1 MSHAKYA
8 EIEAHAKNMRKLILE
23 MGKHAGGHAA
33 HMGGALS
40 IADVMSVLY
49 FGITNVRSVGM
60 SSPERDRII
69 LSKGHASLGLYSAL
83 IEAGLMDEELK
94 NTFEDDHSAL
104 LGHPV
109 KNRDI
114 GIEFTNGSLGMGL
127 SIGIGVAIA
136 CKRKALNNTV
146 YVILGDGECNE
157 GSVWEAFMS
166 APHFNL
172 DNLVAII
179 DCNKFQLSGA
189 TDDVMP
195 FGNMADKLRAFA
207 WDTEE
212 VNGHDVPALCE
223 ALTGKRERSKPLAVV
238 MDSIKGKGF
247 SFSENNNSWH
257 HAVVTQKAYEQG
269 IAELS
274 TESSVKSSELGA

>member
-1 MSHAKYA
+1 MNFDYMKIEDHAR
-8 EIEAHAKNMRKLILE
+8 NMRKLMLD

-40 IADVMSVLY
+40 ITELMATLY
-49 FGITNVRSVGM
+49 FGITNIREVGM
-60 SSPERDRII
+60 TSPERDRII

-83 IEAGLMDEELK
+83 IEAGLMDKCFKE
-94 NTFEDDHSAL
+94 TFEDDFSKL

-136 CKRKALNNTV
+136 CQKKGINNRI
-146 YVILGDGECNE
+146 YVVLGDGECNE
-157 GSVWEAFMS
+157 GSVWEAFMAAS
-166 APHFNL
+166 HFRLN
-172 DNLVAII
+172 NLVAII

-189 TDDVMP
+189 TDEVM
-195 FGNMADKLRAFA
+195 FMGSMTEKLRAFQ
-207 WDTEE
+207 WDVKE
-212 VNGHDVPALCE
+212 VNGHDIPALCST
-223 ALTGKRERSKPLAVV
+223 LNPVIERDKPFAVV

-257 HAVVTQKAYEQG
+257 HAVVTQKVYDQG
-269 IAELS
+269 L
-274 TESSVKSSELGA
+274 VELGMRK

>member
-1 MSHAKYA
+1 MNYQ
-8 EIEAHAKNMRKLILE
+8 EIETHAKNMRKLMLD

-40 IADVMSVLY
+40 IADVMAVLY
-49 FGITNVRSVGM
+49 FGITNVREVGM
-60 SSPERDRII
+60 ASPDRDRVI

-83 IEAGLMDEELK
+83 IEAGLMNEELK

-109 KNRDI
+109 KNRAL

-136 CKRKALNNTV
+136 CRKKSINNKI
-146 YVILGDGECNE
+146 YVILGDGECDE

-166 APHFNL
+166 ASHFKLN
-172 DNLVAII
+172 NLVAII

-189 TDDVMP
+189 TDEVMSL
-195 FGNMADKLRAFA
+195 GNMIEKLKAFD
-207 WDTEE
+207 WDAEK
-212 VNGHDVPALCE
+212 VNGHDVRALCDV
-223 ALTGKRERSKPLAVV
+223 LSKQHDKPLAVI
-238 MDSIKGKGF
+238 MDSVKGKGF
-247 SFSENNNSWH
+247 SFSENDNSWH

-269 IAELS
+269 IAEL
-274 TESSVKSSELGA
+274 EA

>member
-1 MSHAKYA
+1 MEFDYSDIELHAR
-8 EIEAHAKNMRKLILE
+8 NMRKHMLD

-49 FGITNVRSVGM
+49 FGVTNIRTAGM
-60 SSPERDRII
+60 SSPERDRVI

-83 IEAGLMDEELK
+83 IESGLMDESRKE
-94 NTFEDDHSAL
+94 TFEDDFSDL

-109 KNRDI
+109 KNRSL

-127 SIGIGVAIA
+127 SIGIGVAMA
-136 CKRKALNNTV
+136 CKRKDQNNRI

-157 GSVWEAFMS
+157 GSVWEAFMAAS
-166 APHFNL
+166 HFKLN
-172 DNLVAII
+172 NLVAII

-189 TDDVMP
+189 TEDIMSL
-195 FGNMADKLRAFA
+195 GNMEEKLKAFG
-207 WDTEE
+207 WNTKSVD
-212 VNGHDVPALCE
+212 GHDVKALCSV
-223 ALTGKRERSKPLAVV
+223 LDPDIKTDKPLAIV
-238 MDSIKGKGF
+238 MDSVKGKGF

-257 HAVVTQKAYEQG
+257 HAVVTQKAYDQG
-269 IAELS
+269 IE
-274 TESSVKSSELGA
+274 ELGMEK